1 MYHFEPAG
9 EYLCARDTT
18 RLTHVERA
26 ARRAARPA
34 SALLDELLAAPRVL
48 LALPVHVA
56 VQLERFAT
64 LALLRDTLRIKLTFE
79 FRRLNT

>member
-9 EYLCARDTT
+9 EYLCARDAT

-26 ARRAARPA
+26 ARRVARPA
-34 SALLDELLAAPRVL
+34 RALLAELLAAPAAL

-56 VQLERFAT
+56 VQLERFAMPYYYSM
-64 LALLRDTLRIKLTFE
+64 IHF
-79 FRRLNT
+79 RLNLSNSDE